1 VVDDTGPLLNLR
13 AGR

>member
-1 VVDDTGPLLNLR
+1 VADDTGPLLNLR